1 MGNSSSS
8 EIKRGQTIAFRI
20 PSDTPDHILKQIQK
34 LKETEKRNFSSRIA
48 EFVMQGVNQT
58 FTRERE
64 ALTIPIPQKLS
75 KVQRD
80 WLKHEHS
87 EALLGSI
94 MYHLIA
100 DPVRS
105 VSLLAALNSNQTD
118 IDQAL
123 YLQEEAFA
131 AISEIETRKNRGNA
145 IPNEEEQQE
154 QMVELQQEDD
164 IDDDLDHFDWE
175 MLKPDESS
183 SKEQASEKEESL
195 DDLLGG
201 FLAQMNK

>member
-75 KVQRD
+75 KMQKD

-105 VSLLAALNSNQTD
+105 VSLLAALNSNHTD

-123 YLQEEAFA
+123 YLQEEAY
-131 AISEIETRKNRGNA
+131 SVMPKSETRKQVGVA
-145 IPNEEEQQE
+145 SPIEEEQKE
-154 QMVELQQEDD
+154 HVVELQPEDD
-164 IDDDLDHFDWE
+164 IDDDLDQFDWDSI
-175 MLKPDESS
+175 KPDESLN
-183 SKEQASEKEESL
+183 KEQTSEKEETL